1 LPRMPRSAVQVALA
15 AVLAAAMLVVSLATA
30 GAAETGPSGDH
41 LVVSRMPTGS
51 TAQAITIVRFN
62 GAGTSDGGNWS
73 LPTTK
78 SGSNNPITL
87 QGDSNAVGALARSV
101 DRRYVTLAGYTTAVG
116 GNAEAADPRDVARI
130 DSVGNVD
137 TSTVLGTTFEKEK
150 IRGAVSNDGG
160 QFWVTGNGN
169 GTAPLGGMVY
179 ATKGSSSP
187 TIIVSKEQP
196 VSNSNKALNNFRTV
210 QIAGGNLYVGSEK
223 GTAGVYSLTG
233 LPTKATSPTNIINLG
248 TTEIDPIS
256 ELPLEH
262 VAGSGTVDLMYVA
275 RENEGIYKYSLNGS
289 TWTERGKLASG
300 SFAGITGK
308 VDSEGHFRIYAI
320 SGYGAANSIVT
331 LTDSAAFNAA
341 PSASSTT
348 TVSTAAA
355 GTAYRGIAFAPEEEK
370 AASTPGA
377 PSEVSA
383 SAGNAKA
390 TLSWTAPAD
399 GGSPITSYKIT
410 PFIGGVAQSPITTPS
425 AATTYTV
432 EGLTNGTA
440 YTFTVAA
447 TNANGTGSA
456 SSQSN
461 SVTPTAGAGTPTISL
476 SDSSLSGTISDPGNP
491 TVEVTVGQSGAE
503 ASQLTVAATASS
515 KTSVAAV
522 AGVSVTG
529 SGATRT
535 VSVTPAG
542 GVGLADITLKV
553 SGLEG
558 KSATTT
564 LHYAASANIANP
576 STARWHTFAADASTA
591 IDVGGGYVL
600 FGDDENNVIRM
611 YNRNVSGAPV
621 KTWDFNSQMGSPE
634 EIDIE
639 ASAQVGNTIYWTG
652 SMGNSKSGN
661 LKPDR
666 SVLFTTKIS
675 GSGAGTE
682 LSFGGYYRGLR
693 ADLIKWDEE
702 HGNRFGFASG
712 ASAGNVPKQINGFN
726 VEGMEFAAGSATSGY
741 VGFRAPLSPA
751 TASGKALVV
760 PVTNLANLA
769 TTGQNTSLHATFG
782 EPLLWNLGGLSVR
795 EMRRNADGEY
805 LVIAGSWSATG
816 SQALYTWDGK
826 AADQP
831 VKALTSIG
839 SAEGGGEDAG
849 AWEGIVN
856 ITDPLTSGDDVE
868 LVMDD
873 GAADLY
879 NNGVEA
885 KEQIAE
891 FQKSPTQHFTL
902 LLPSK
907 LKLAKTGTGSG
918 TVTSSPAG
926 ISCGATCESSFEPG
940 TLVKLTGAPAAGSKA
955 VVWTGCDAVNGS
967 NQCEVTVSGTK
978 EVTAKFDL
986 IPSFQLSVT
995 KNGTGAGTVTSAPSE
1010 INCGGTCAASYAEG
1024 TLVKLTG
1031 TPGANSK
1038 AVVWS
1043 GCDKVNGSGECE
1055 VTMGAA
1061 KSVTATFDVAQY
1073 QLSVS
1078 KGGTGSGTVTSAP
1091 AGISCGGACA
1101 ASFDVGTLVKLTGAP
1116 AAGSKA
1122 VVWTGCDAVNGSN
1135 ECEVTVS
1142 AAKEVTA
1149 TFAAIAHYQ
1158 LQVSK
1163 NGSGGGTVT
1172 STPAGIDCGSTCVAS
1187 FDEET
1192 LVKLAAVA
1200 DAGSEGPSWSGCDAV
1215 NGSNECEVT
1224 LAGDTNVTATFT
1236 LEPVP
1241 PKCAATPITGVG
1253 SSLQAPAHQAWNS
1266 GLEALCGATNPVTYQ
1281 PLGSDAGL
1289 AAWDF
1294 NGPDGTP
1301 FDTGKA
1307 FVGSDDAPS
1316 ATQIA
1321 NAKTAAGG
1329 SDLAAIPVAQTAIGV
1344 VVNPPAG
1351 CEVEE
1356 LTNQQLESVF
1366 RGNVKFWGK
1375 IDTAIGAGC
1384 AGKPIT
1390 RVALPGASG
1399 TTAQLK
1405 SLLAQISPAGLAC
1418 TEAPGKGWNALGATG
1433 GSGANSVWPENG
1445 AGGCAAGTIS
1455 PLLRAPGN
1463 SGADLVGAV
1472 NATSGSVGYAPLPDV
1487 EAARAGATHWV
1498 RLQNNGVV
1506 KLAKAT
1512 FAEPVL
1518 SGSANCGGSKY
1529 TVPAVA
1535 RVGAG
1540 GEDADWSQ
1548 VGGANVRIG
1557 QEAYPLCALTY
1568 DMALTHYGA
1577 AGLSSG
1583 QAATAADYLG
1593 YITSSAGQLAVGSL
1607 PWLSPLPSAATPVN
1621 DVRGAAQLAAT
1632 KVGP

>member
-1 LPRMPRSAVQVALA
+1 LRRMPRSVVQVALA
-15 AVLAAAMLVVSLATA
+15 AAFAALMLVISLATA
-30 GAAETGPSGDH
+30 GAAETGPGGDH

-62 GAGTSDGGNWS
+62 GAGTSDGANWS

-130 DSVGNVD
+130 DSSGNVD
-137 TSTVLGTTFEKEK
+137 TSTILGTSFEKEK

-187 TIIVSKEQP
+187 TIVVSKEAP
-196 VSNSNKALNNFRTV
+196 VSSSNKALNNFRSV
-210 QIAGGNLYVGSEK
+210 QIAGGSLYTGSEK
-223 GTAGVYSLTG
+223 GTAGVYTLTG

-248 TTEIDPIS
+248 TTEVDPIS

-275 RENEGIYKYSLNGS
+275 RENEGIYKYSLSGS

-300 SFAGITGK
+300 SFAGIAGK

-320 SGYGAANSIVT
+320 SGYGAGNSIVT

-341 PSASSTT
+341 PSASATT
-348 TVSTAAA
+348 TVSTAAS
-355 GTAYRGIAFAPEEEK
+355 GTAYRGIAFAPEEEVS
-370 AASTPGA
+370 ATVPGA
-377 PSEVSA
+377 PTEVSA

-390 TLSWTAPAD
+390 SLSWTAPSSN
-399 GGSPITSYKIT
+399 GGSAITGYKII
-410 PFIGGVAQSPITTPS
+410 PFISGVAQSAITTPS

-432 EGLTNGTA
+432 EGLGNGTT

-447 TNANGTGSA
+447 INANGTGNA
-456 SSQSN
+456 SSASN

-476 SDSSLSGTISDPGNP
+476 SDESLSGTIGDSGNP

-503 ASQLTVAATASS
+503 ASALTVTATASS

-522 AGVSVTG
+522 GGVSVTG

-535 VSVTPAG
+535 VAVTPAG
-542 GVGLADITLKV
+542 GVGFADITLKV

-564 LHYAASANIANP
+564 LHYGASANIANP

-591 IDVGGGYVL
+591 IDVGGGYAL
-600 FGDDENNVIRM
+600 FGDDENNVIRL
-611 YNRNVSGAPV
+611 YKRDASGAPV

-652 SMGNSKSGN
+652 SMGNSKKGN

-666 SVLFTTKIS
+666 SILFTTKIS
-675 GSGAGTE
+675 GSGAATE
-682 LSFGGYYRGLR
+682 LTFGGYYRGLR

-702 HGNRFGFASG
+702 HGSRFGFAAG
-712 ASAGNVPKQINGFN
+712 AASGNVPKQIDGFN
-726 VEGMEFAAGSATSGY
+726 AEGMEFAAGSSTSGY
-741 VGFRAPLSPA
+741 IGFRAPLSPA
-751 TASGKALVV
+751 SAGGKAIVV

-769 TTGQNTSLHATFG
+769 TSGQNTSLHATFG

-795 EMRRNADGEY
+795 ELRRNADGEY
-805 LVIAGSWSATG
+805 LVIAGSWAATG

-826 AADQP
+826 PADQP

-839 SAEGGGEDAG
+839 AAEGEGEDAG

-873 GAADLY
+873 GAVNLY
-879 NNGVEA
+879 GDGVEA

-907 LKLAKTGTGSG
+907 LKVAKAGTGSG

-926 ISCGATCESSFEPG
+926 ISCGSTCESSFEPG
-940 TLVKLTGAPAAGSKA
+940 TLVKLTGTPAAGSKA
-955 VVWTGCDAVNGS
+955 VVWSGCDSVNGS

-978 EVTAKFDL
+978 EVTATFNL
-986 IPSFQLSVT
+986 IPSFQLSVS
-995 KNGTGAGTVTSAPSE
+995 KGGSGVGTVTSSPAG
-1010 INCGGTCAASYAEG
+1010 IDCGGTCSASYAEG

-1031 TPGANSK
+1031 
-1038 AVVWS
+1038 
-1043 GCDKVNGSGECE
+1043 
-1055 VTMGAA
+1055 
-1061 KSVTATFDVAQY
+1061 
-1073 QLSVS
+1073 
-1078 KGGTGSGTVTSAP
+1078 AP
-1091 AGISCGGACA
+1091 A
-1101 ASFDVGTLVKLTGAP
+1101 P
-1116 AAGSKA
+1116 GSKA
-1122 VVWTGCDAVNGSN
+1122 VAWGGCDSVNGSN
-1135 ECEVTVS
+1135 ECEVTMS
-1142 AAKEVTA
+1142 AAKAVTA
-1149 TFAAIAHYQ
+1149 TFA
-1158 LQVSK
+1158 
-1163 NGSGGGTVT
+1163 
-1172 STPAGIDCGSTCVAS
+1172 
-1187 FDEET
+1187 
-1192 LVKLAAVA
+1192 
-1200 DAGSEGPSWSGCDAV
+1200 
-1215 NGSNECEVT
+1215 
-1224 LAGDTNVTATFT
+1224 
-1236 LEPVP
+1236 LEPPAP
-1241 PKCAATPITGVG
+1241 PKCAATPIEGVG
-1253 SSLQAPAHQAWNS
+1253 SSLQAPAHQAWNA
-1266 GLEALCGATNPVTYQ
+1266 GLEALCGATDPVTYE
-1281 PLGSDAGL
+1281 PLGTDAGL

-1307 FVGSDDAPS
+1307 FVASDDAPS
-1316 ATQIA
+1316 ASQIA
-1321 NAKTAAGG
+1321 SAKTAAGG
-1329 SDLAAIPVAQTAIGV
+1329 TGVAVIPVAQTAIGV

-1351 CEVEE
+1351 CDVEE

-1375 IDTAIGAGC
+1375 LDTSLGSGC

-1390 RVALPGASG
+1390 RVVLPGASG

-1405 SLLAQISPAGLAC
+1405 GYLGQIDSASLAC
-1418 TEAPGKGWNALGATG
+1418 TEAPGKKWSDLVAG
-1433 GSGANSVWPENG
+1433 GANTTWPENG
-1445 AGGCAAGTIS
+1445 AGGCPAGTLS
-1455 PLLRAPGN
+1455 PVLRAPDN
-1463 SGADLVGAV
+1463 NGAELVQAV
-1472 NATSGSVGYAPLPDV
+1472 DATTGSVGYAAMPDV
-1487 EAARAGATHWV
+1487 EAGRSGATHWV
-1498 RLQNNGVV
+1498 KLQNNGVV

-1512 FAEPVL
+1512 FAEPLL
-1518 SGSANCGGSKY
+1518 SEAANCGDTRY
-1529 TVPAVA
+1529 TVPTAA

-1548 VGGANVRIG
+1548 VSGANMKAG
-1557 QEAYPLCALTY
+1557 GESYPLCALTY
-1568 DMALTHYGA
+1568 DLALTRYGA
-1577 AGLSSG
+1577 AGFSSG
-1583 QAATAADYLG
+1583 QAATVAEYLG
-1593 YITSSAGQLAVGSL
+1593 YATSAAGQLAVGSL
-1607 PWLSPLPSAATPVN
+1607 PWLAPLPSSSVPAN

-1632 KVGP
+1632 KAGF